1 MVGLDG
7 AKFKTHLWLEA
18 IAKPSLLKS
27 CCRDAHSCQ
36 KMILIAL
43 RLSFEVAQ
51 YSPYIITPLEVV
63 SSKTFFFYNSPVS
76 IHISIDVQYI
86 PFFIV
91 GLAHPQKLNCLH
103 TIIMIVTDTSAKSL
117 SGNTIFKTIQLC
129 SDPPLLFKMCQLCFH
144 HLSIWHI
151 VGYVDVLLNTRHV
164 GQ

>member
-1 MVGLDG
+1 MP
-7 AKFKTHLWLEA
+7 KA

-51 YSPYIITPLEVV
+51 YSLYNTTTPLEVV

-91 GLAHPQKLNCLH
+91 GLAHPHPQKLNCLH

-129 SDPPLLFKMCQLCFH
+129 SDSPLLFKMCQLGCVFQGPLLY
-144 HLSIWHI
+144 HLRI
-151 VGYVDVLLNTRHV
+151 
-164 GQ
+164 